1 LLRTK
6 FGKQDLN
13 HSFAQEACFETTLL
27 HTLCSGYLTPAD
39 TIAVCGAHPLIAHL
53 GAAKVA
59 YVNYDFRWLRQY
71 DTDWDKQTV
80 IDPAKQEAMTACLF
94 YYNLDTSM
102 LMRYLGNNYTGAYR
116 EVDSIVLKLR
126 QLKITES
133 LIEKYIRVML
143 IGCPNHF
150 VAGTT

>member
-1 LLRTK
+1 M
-6 FGKQDLN
+6 
-13 HSFAQEACFETTLL
+13 C
-27 HTLCSGYLTPAD
+27 YLD
-39 TIAVCGAHPLIAHL
+39 
-53 GAAKVA
+53 
-59 YVNYDFRWLRQY
+59 
-71 DTDWDKQTV
+71 
-80 IDPAKQEAMTACLF
+80 
-94 YYNLDTSM
+94 
-102 LMRYLGNNYTGAYR
+102 NNYTGAYR